1 MKTKNLFARDNN
13 LTILDKKL
21 NENGYLVV
29 KCIFARTGIQERYGA
44 EINEDFE
51 ATKLY
56 KEYRSPDEVFKPE
69 VIEAFKNIVITNDH
83 PNELLNSKNT
93 KFYAIGFVSSPVRV
107 VDDSYLECEI
117 TIYDD
122 STIEDIQAGKME
134 LSAGYLYN
142 LEVVE
147 NPNYDYIQTDIKPNH
162 IAIVKAGRCGSK
174 CSLAID
180 NKPNLN
186 EGKCMKKVV
195 FKIMLPDG
203 TEKIVSEVEVENEE
217 LAKNLQGVA
226 DSLFEATKTAKATDE
241 DEIKAKDDEIEALK
255 TELKTKDETIDK
267 LQAEKDIIKPKGVA
281 TDSKVVLAMAT
292 DLASVM
298 MVAKDSGIECVGKDS
313 LSIKKEVI
321 ARYQPDLDLNGK
333 SDEYIGY
340 AFDNVASQ
348 LKQADSSYLKGLDL
362 KPTPALDEAKK
373 EVVEAKNKFE
383 EKFGG
388 NQ

>member
-1 MKTKNLFARDNN
+1 MKNKKLFGRDNN

-56 KEYRSPDEVFKPE
+56 KEYRSPEEVFKPE

-83 PNELLNSKNT
+83 PHQLLNSQNT
-93 KFYAIGFVSSPVRV
+93 KFHAIGFVSSPVQV

-122 STIEDIQAGKME
+122 STIEDIQAGKVE

-186 EGKCMKKVV
+186 KGKCMKVI
-195 FKIMLPDG
+195 FKKMLPDG
-203 TEKIVSEVEVENEE
+203 TEEIVSEVEVENEE

-226 DSLFEATKTAKATDE
+226 DSLFEVTKTVKANDE

-255 TELKTKDETIDK
+255 TESKTKDETIDK
-267 LQAEKDIIKPKGVA
+267 LQAEIDTSKNKEVA

-321 ARYQPDLDLNGK
+321 AKYQPNLDLTGK
-333 SDEYIGY
+333 SDEYVGY

-348 LKQADSSYLKGLDL
+348 LKQADNSYLKGLDL
-362 KPTPALDEAKK
+362 KPTPALDEAQK